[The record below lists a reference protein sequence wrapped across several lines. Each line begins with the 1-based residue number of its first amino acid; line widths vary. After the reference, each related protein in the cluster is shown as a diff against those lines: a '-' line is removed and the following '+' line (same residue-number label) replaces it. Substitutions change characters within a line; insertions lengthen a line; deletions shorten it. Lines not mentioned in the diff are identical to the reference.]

1 MSDPL
6 SIAASV
12 AGLLALT
19 GTVSKSVIQF
29 ITSIKDAPEDARN
42 LVRSLY
48 TLNVALGQIQQNVLD
63 PDFVSET
70 NDKDVEQLQ
79 QCLVN
84 CTAVFTQLQKKVED
98 CEMGTQGQH
107 LLRKAWES
115 VKWSFTDDVL
125 EGLLRRLEAE
135 KATLQLLISAF
146 TAKVTTGLLRY
157 AKQTEAR
164 TRHMSRQLKDITI
177 TLQWLLPQVPGTGQ
191 RVASITSVEQKAIE
205 SSVFAASSAY
215 NADELATLLRSS
227 GSSLSLALDTSDDD
241 TASVLWQPE
250 T

>member
-6 SIAASV
+6 SIASAV

-19 GTVSKSVIQF
+19 GTVSKSVLQF

-48 TLNVALGQIQQNVLD
+48 TLNVALGQIQQNLLD

-70 NDKDVEQLQ
+70 NDKDVEELQ
-79 QCLVN
+79 QCLEN

-98 CEMGTQGQH
+98 CGMGAQGQH
-107 LLRKAWES
+107 FLRKTWES

-125 EGLLRRLEAE
+125 EDLMRRIEAE

-146 TAKVTTGLLRY
+146 TAFV
-157 AKQTEAR
+157 
-164 TRHMSRQLKDITI
+164 
-177 TLQWLLPQVPGTGQ
+177 
-191 RVASITSVEQKAIE
+191 
-205 SSVFAASSAY
+205 
-215 NADELATLLRSS
+215 
-227 GSSLSLALDTSDDD
+227 SSLAYRL
-241 TASVLWQPE
+241 QPS
-250 T
+250 